1 MDSRLRGNDRSW
13 SVVRPQRRRA
23 GGFTLFEFA
32 VVACIFGLL
41 MMVALERV
49 AYYRRAGDE
58 AGVQALVINMRSALY
73 GKVMALQAQGREQE
87 IAALA
92 GANPVAWLERVP
104 DNYAGEL
111 TADSA
116 KNVKAGN
123 WYFDLEQQKLVFVRG
138 GQENLLNGASKNICF
153 KVESMRLP
161 SKNANA
167 ERQPGNDPGIALN
180 EVAQ

>member
-1 MDSRLRGNDRSW
+1 M
-13 SVVRPQRRRA
+13 
-23 GGFTLFEFA
+23 
-32 VVACIFGLL
+32 VACIFGLL

-58 AGVQALVINMRSALY
+58 AGVQTLLINMRSALS
-73 GKVMALQAQGREQE
+73 GKVMALQAQGREKD

-92 GANPVAWLERVP
+92 GANPVAWLERAP

-111 TADSA
+111 TPDAA
-116 KNVKAGN
+116 KSVKAGN
-123 WYFDLEQQKLVFVRG
+123 WYFDLRQQKLIFVRG
-138 GQENLLNGASKNICF
+138 AQENLLNGASKNICF
-153 KVESMRLP
+153 KVELLRLP

-167 ERQPGNDPGIALN
+167 ERQPGNETGIALN

>member
-1 MDSRLRGNDRSW
+1 MARRAFS

-23 GGFTLFEFA
+23 AGFTLFEFA

-58 AGVQALVINMRSALY
+58 AGVQALVTNMRSALS
-73 GKVMALQAQGREQE
+73 GKVMALQAQGREQD

-92 GANPVAWLERVP
+92 GANPVAWLERPP
-104 DNYAGEL
+104 DNYVGEL
-111 TADSA
+111 RPDAA
-116 KNVKAGN
+116 KSVKAGN
-123 WYFDLEQQKLVFVRG
+123 WYFDLEQQKLKFVRG
-138 GQENLLNGASKNICF
+138 AQENLLNGASKNICF
-153 KVESMRLP
+153 KVESLRLP

-167 ERQPGNDPGIALN
+167 GRPPGGNPGVALN
-180 EVAQ
+180 EVPE

>member
-1 MDSRLRGNDRSW
+1 MGRLASL

-23 GGFTLFEFA
+23 AGFTLFEFA

-58 AGVQALVINMRSALY
+58 AGVQALLINMRSALS

-87 IAALA
+87 IPALA
-92 GANPVAWLERVP
+92 GANPVAWLERSP

-111 TADSA
+111 TPDSA
-116 KNVKAGN
+116 RNVKAGN
-123 WYFDLEQQKLVFVRG
+123 WYFDLEQQKLIFVRG
-138 GQENLLNGASKNICF
+138 GQQNLLNGASKNICF
-153 KVESMRLP
+153 KVELLRLP

-167 ERQPGNDPGIALN
+167 ERQPGKQTGIALN

>member
-1 MDSRLRGNDRSW
+1 MGRSAAR
-13 SVVRPQRRRA
+13 SVVRPQRRLA
-23 GGFTLFEFA
+23 AGFTLFEFA

-41 MMVALERV
+41 VMVALERV

-58 AGVQALVINMRSALY
+58 AGVQALLINMRSALS
-73 GKVMALQAQGREQE
+73 GKVMALQARGREQD

-92 GANPVAWLERVP
+92 GANPVAWLERTP

-111 TADSA
+111 APEAA

-123 WYFDLEQQKLVFVRG
+123 WYFDLEQQKLIFVRG
-138 GQENLLNGASKNICF
+138 AQGNLLNGASKNICF
-153 KVESMRLP
+153 KVELLRLP

-167 ERQPGNDPGIALN
+167 ERPPGNETGVALN